1 MTEIM
6 CHLFDLLFSDLM
18 QKEDW
23 KSLGFHEE
31 DKDNVKN
38 AT

>member
-6 CHLFDLLFSDLM
+6 FHLSVFLFSDLM